1 MKLNKLIGKTIS
13 EVTDS
18 WDGDFEGDG
27 IRLVFDDGTAL
38 TVWACDCAEPGAG
51 SSVCI
56 VTEIEEKL

>member
-1 MKLNKLIGKTIS
+1 MKLSKLIGKTVS
-13 EVTDS
+13 GVTDS

-27 IRLVFDDGTAL
+27 ISLDFDDGTVL
-38 TVWACDCAEPGAG
+38 TIFACDCAEPGAC